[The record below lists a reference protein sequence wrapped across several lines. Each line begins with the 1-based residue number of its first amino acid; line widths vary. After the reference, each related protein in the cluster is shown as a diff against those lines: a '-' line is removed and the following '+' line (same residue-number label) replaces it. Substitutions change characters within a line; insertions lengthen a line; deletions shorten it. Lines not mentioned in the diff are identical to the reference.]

1 MANPVFESLDQA
13 PLIQKVIIIAAI
25 LIVPLYFF
33 ANYSYF
39 PNKNKIGVL
48 EKDIAK
54 LQDISNRLSIVKKD
68 LERHKKEFKILSKSL
83 PDKKE
88 IPDLINRIVSLAHKN
103 GIAVNRFN
111 PSVVVNKKK
120 SYNTVNIDLNL
131 ISDYRSLGQF
141 ITDLSSQKR
150 IIVPGRIVIKDA
162 KTKSKNSVK
171 AHISL
176 RLSTYYFKKAK
187 R

>member
-13 PLIQKVIIIAAI
+13 PAIQKVIIIVAI
-25 LIVPLYFF
+25 LLVPFYVF
-33 ANYSYF
+33 AHYSYL
-39 PNKNKIGVL
+39 PNRARINEL

-54 LQDISNRLSIVKKD
+54 LQNISNRLSIIKKD
-68 LERHKKEFKILSKSL
+68 LERHKKEFKVLSKSL

-111 PSVVVNKKK
+111 PSVIVNKKK
-120 SYNTVNIDLNL
+120 SYNTVNIDLDL
-131 ISDYRSLGQF
+131 ISDYRSLGRF

-150 IIVPGRIVIKDA
+150 IIVPGKIVIKSA
-162 KTKSKNSVK
+162 RTKSKNSVK